1 MQNFIVIVFVGNI
14 KSELIIMFYL
24 HYEKYSIKGN
34 EKTNI
39 QIRIPSINGINI
51 AFMGQSSRCGGA

>member
-1 MQNFIVIVFVGNI
+1 MQNFIVIVFVGNV

-34 EKTNI
+34 EKTNNNHFVLFYFSVY
-39 QIRIPSINGINI
+39 QV
-51 AFMGQSSRCGGA
+51 